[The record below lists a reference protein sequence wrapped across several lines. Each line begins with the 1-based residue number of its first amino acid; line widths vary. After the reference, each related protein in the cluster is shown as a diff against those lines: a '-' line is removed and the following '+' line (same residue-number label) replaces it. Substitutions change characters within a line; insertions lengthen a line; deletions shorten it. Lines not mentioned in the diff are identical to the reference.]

1 MNDKRFKPNL
11 SPEPEFRERDDRLI
25 IVCINFFYYLMFF
38 VVVDCRN
45 IKQIKKSFQAV

>member
-25 IVCINFFYYLMFF
+25 IVCINFFLLFDLI
-38 VVVDCRN
+38 VVDD
-45 IKQIKKSFQAV
+45 